1 MLNVGQV
8 VYDYTNE
15 RVVIFAGLEMLQNQ
29 ETGRCHSESGFILKD
44 GTFIHLKNDCIK
56 NDAKDPFEYSNLNMD
71 GKPVI
76 GSFVT
81 KCRCHG
87 HFFGVIDGND
97 AEVKVWAKEAIE
109 EVEALIAEH
118 GINTTEHKSHERKF
132 FEYHIG
138 EPVECKS
145 KMVVSTPKADRAKAQ
160 GTVT

>member
-29 ETGRCHSESGFILKD
+29 ETGDCHSETGFILKD
-44 GTFIHLKNDCIK
+44 GTFIHLKNDSLK
-56 NDAKDPFEYSNLNMD
+56 NDAPDPFKYSNFTMD
-71 GKPVI
+71 GKALI

-81 KCRCHG
+81 KCRCSG

-109 EVEALIAEH
+109 ETEALIAEH
-118 GINTTEHKSHERKF
+118 GINITEHGSYKGKYNR
-132 FEYHIG
+132 YHIG
-138 EPVECKS
+138 KPGKEV
-145 KMVVSTPKADRAKAQ
+145 
-160 GTVT
+160 